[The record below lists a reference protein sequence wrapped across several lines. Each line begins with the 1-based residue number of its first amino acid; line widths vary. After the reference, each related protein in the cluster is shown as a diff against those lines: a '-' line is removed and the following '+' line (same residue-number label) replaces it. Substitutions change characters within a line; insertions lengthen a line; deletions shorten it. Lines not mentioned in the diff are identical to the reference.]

1 MENYLCVKFPALPE
15 NESLAR
21 IITSAFILKLN
32 PTLQDSEDIKTA
44 VSEAVTNSIIHGY
57 SSTEDGE
64 VELKIWID
72 DRKVYIS
79 VKDSGEGIE
88 DIDMAR
94 RPFYTSKPELDRSG
108 MGFTIMESFM
118 DEVQIDSKPLM
129 GTTITMTKI
138 V

>member
-21 IITSAFILKLN
+21 IIASAFILKLN

-72 DRKVYIS
+72 DRKINIS

-94 RPFYTSKPELDRSG
+94 RPFYTSRPELDRSG
-108 MGFTIMESFM
+108 MGFTIMENFM